1 MKNNLAAVRKI
12 IQELVYIL
20 PDKQKKRAV
29 VVLLVIIIGSGFEL
43 LGVSAVL
50 PFLQA
55 ILTPETLME
64 SKYLQPVIRILGIDT
79 ANGVLILVGVGL
91 ILVYILKNVFMVFSY
106 YVSYD
111 YSTRVKKELSIKMLH
126 SYMSRQIG
134 RASCRERV

>member
-1 MKNNLAAVRKI
+1 MKNNLAAVKKI

-55 ILTPETLME
+55 I
-64 SKYLQPVIRILGIDT
+64 
-79 ANGVLILVGVGL
+79 
-91 ILVYILKNVFMVFSY
+91 
-106 YVSYD
+106 
-111 YSTRVKKELSIKMLH
+111 
-126 SYMSRQIG
+126 QIG